1 MYLKSYVLE
10 IMKNDTKSCK
20 ILVLVI
26 QLNQTHMNH
35 LQLAK
40 YFPHVTY
47 LFHPGVAEVWN
58 IAVSCLEFS
67 YIWQIANCESSTSEQ
82 IALPKVVFFKATH
95 SHYPTTAVGNIT
107 PYGQHIRHQSLRFI
121 VWSSSQHDCLQF
133 IFSHV
138 NISHVFSRTV
148 SIRN

>member
-40 YFPHVTY
+40 YFPRVIY
-47 LFHPGVAEVWN
+47 LFHPGIAEVWN

-67 YIWQIANCESSTSEQ
+67 YIWQRANCESSTSEQ
-82 IALPKVVFFKATH
+82 IALPKVV
-95 SHYPTTAVGNIT
+95 
-107 PYGQHIRHQSLRFI
+107 SLRQRIRTTPQRLLAILHPTANTYIINRYISSFGRRLNMI
-121 VWSSSQHDCLQF
+121 VFNLF
-133 IFSHV
+133 FLTLIY
-138 NISHVFSRTV
+138 RT
-148 SIRN
+148 SFHALSL